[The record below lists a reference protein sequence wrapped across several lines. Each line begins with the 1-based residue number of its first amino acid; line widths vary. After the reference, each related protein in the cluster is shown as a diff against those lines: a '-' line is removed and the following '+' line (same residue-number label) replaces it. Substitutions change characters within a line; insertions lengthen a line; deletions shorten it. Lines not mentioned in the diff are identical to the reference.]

1 MSTREPQIIDA
12 IPERMEPEPQVNA
25 QARAGG
31 GAAGAGAQ
39 ASAQPLKSKGKLK
52 RVAIIVLT
60 LIYVLSPL
68 DLLPEALLGPIGWLD
83 DLGVLAW
90 AARQVLFKRN
100 G

>member
-12 IPERMEPEPQVNA
+12 IPERMEPSSTTQQRTGTGTGGPSSAEPI
-25 QARAGG
+25 
-31 GAAGAGAQ
+31 
-39 ASAQPLKSKGKLK
+39 KSKGKLK

-68 DLLPEALLGPIGWLD
+68 DLVPEAFLGPIGWLD

-90 AARQVLFKRN
+90 AARQVFFKK
-100 G
+100 

>member
-12 IPERMEPEPQVNA
+12 IPERMESAAGA
-25 QARAGG
+25 QARSS
-31 GAAGAGAQ
+31 AGAGAG
-39 ASAQPLKSKGKLK
+39 ATPSKPKGKLK

-90 AARQVLFKRN
+90 AARQVLFKKTV
-100 G
+100 

>member
-12 IPERMEPEPQVNA
+12 IPERMKPESDA
-25 QARAGG
+25 QARAG
-31 GAAGAGAQ
+31 AAKANAGAN
-39 ASAQPLKSKGKLK
+39 AQPLKSNGKMK
-52 RVAIIVLT
+52 RIAIIVLT

-68 DLLPEALLGPIGWLD
+68 DLLPEAFLGPIGWLD

-90 AARQVLFKRN
+90 AARQVFFKRN